1 MCCSGRTAFAAARI
15 FDGDRI
21 LDDHAVLV
29 ENGVVSAVMPRG
41 SLPEG
46 IPVRQEPGCTIIP
59 GLIDTH
65 VHFMRWQGPLFLAH
79 GVTTVRDVGNDLA
92 WILAR
97 RREWPGHD
105 WPRIFCM
112 GPLLDGPAPIH
123 RMVSRG
129 CSDAEE
135 AQAAVRETAA
145 AGVDGIKLYVGLKME
160 WLPEMVRQGH
170 AAGLKL
176 SMHGARDGVLAPGR
190 AGVDEFF
197 HLDGILADIWPSRPP
212 GGLSVWG
219 LPDLAQT
226 WDRQREV
233 ADEIRRLGMT
243 ATPTL
248 AYWDSQ
254 WRVRTPGHRLSE
266 EMRLIPPAIV
276 ESQASQAPDSAASD
290 QWQRALQA
298 AQRFVGLLRER
309 GVPILAGSD
318 VPCGAV
324 PPGLSLWREMAL
336 LVEAGL
342 LPLQAL
348 RAATSEAASFMGQ
361 ARLGWLRPGSA
372 ADLVVVRGNPV
383 EHIPEKPEVVLVLR
397 QGTAYRPADLL
408 ASAETAASTIPEEPW
423 GIQLAMQ
430 RAGSSRPRPAPPA

>member
-1 MCCSGRTAFAAARI
+1 MCCSGRTAFSAARI
-15 FDGDRI
+15 FDGERI

-65 VHFMRWQGPLFLAH
+65 VHFMRWQGPLFLAQ

-97 RREWPGHD
+97 RREWSGHD

-123 RMVSRG
+123 RMVSRS
-129 CSDAEE
+129 CSDLEG
-135 AQAAVRETAA
+135 AQAAVREMVA
-145 AGVDGIKLYVGLKME
+145 AGVDGIKLYVGLKAE

-170 AAGLKL
+170 AAGLRL
-176 SMHGARDGVLAPGR
+176 SMHGARDGVLGPGR

-212 GGLSVWG
+212 GWLSVWG
-219 LPDLAQT
+219 LPELAQT

-254 WRVRTPGHRLSE
+254 WR
-266 EMRLIPPAIV
+266 
-276 ESQASQAPDSAASD
+276 
-290 QWQRALQA
+290 RALQA

-342 LPLQAL
+342 SPRQAL

-397 QGTAYRPADLL
+397 QGVAYRPADLL
-408 ASAETAASTIPEEPW
+408 ASAETATSTIPEEPW

-430 RAGSSRPRPAPPA
+430 RAGSSTPRPAPPA